1 MEFYFGRDAGLDF
14 LENRG
19 DTATV
24 CQLHT
29 AFIYQNNHELASY
42 ILQHIS

>member
-1 MEFYFGRDAGLDF
+1 MEFYSGRDAGLDF

-24 CQLHT
+24 WQLRT
-29 AFIYQNNHELASY
+29 AFVYQNNHELASY
-42 ILQHIS
+42 ILQHIF

>member
-1 MEFYFGRDAGLDF
+1 MEFYFGTDAGLDF

-24 CQLHT
+24 YQLRT
-29 AFIYQNNHELASY
+29 AFVYQSNHELASY
-42 ILQHIS
+42 ILQHIF